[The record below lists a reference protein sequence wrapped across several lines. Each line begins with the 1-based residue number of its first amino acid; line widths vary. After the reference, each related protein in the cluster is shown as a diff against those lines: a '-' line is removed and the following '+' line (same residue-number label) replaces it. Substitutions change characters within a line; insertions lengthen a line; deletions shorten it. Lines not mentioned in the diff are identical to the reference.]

1 MTYFEMLNNSKT
13 IKSVLLKY
21 GVINQT
27 TDQNEI
33 NNIINTYQK
42 KISKNVLG
50 PKGRKLLKKIVI
62 DMNTLRGI
70 MMMGKDK

>member
-1 MTYFEMLNNSKT
+1 V
-13 IKSVLLKY
+13 IKLKKLLKEKVY
-21 GVINQT
+21 SIDTSKNP
-27 TDQNEI
+27 
-33 NNIINTYQK
+33 NIIIGDLYDSLFQFQK

-50 PKGRKLLKKIVI
+50 PKGQKLLKKIVI